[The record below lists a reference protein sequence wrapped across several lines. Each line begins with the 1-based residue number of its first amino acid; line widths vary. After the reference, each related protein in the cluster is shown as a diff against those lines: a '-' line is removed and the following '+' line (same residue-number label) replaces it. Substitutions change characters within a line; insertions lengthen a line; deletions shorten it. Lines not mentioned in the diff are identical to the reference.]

1 MRMIRI
7 GNRNLQDLRYKDGL
21 KRLWPGKVVMGKH
34 TVIVSTKLGK
44 KFEAIH
50 SEWLRLMNLD
60 IANSGMSDIEVA
72 EQMEALC
79 DTSTEAVMNQTKI
92 YTDIFQ
98 AKIDEINVKKRM
110 NVLGLC

>member
-1 MRMIRI
+1 
-7 GNRNLQDLRYKDGL
+7 
-21 KRLWPGKVVMGKH
+21 
-34 TVIVSTKLGK
+34 
-44 KFEAIH
+44 
-50 SEWLRLMNLD
+50 MNLD
-60 IANSGMSDIEVA
+60 IANSGMSDIEVD

-79 DTSTEAVMNQTKI
+79 DTFTEAVMNQTKI